1 MHRDTDFHTK
11 LILGNL
17 KTVFDRTTK
26 KSRKLRKKENI
37 QLSMIGILKW

>member
-11 LILGNL
+11 LILENI
-17 KTVFDRTTK
+17 KIVFNRTTK

-37 QLSMIGILKW
+37 QLSMIGMLK